1 MKKRIKYNLYAVSDV
16 AAALSLFAIYQYLSG
31 KDKEWGYVFI
41 VMVAIAITSFGVQLA
56 IGDTKIENR
65 SKETVPVKPEEG
77 GVPLTV
83 EPEGVMY
90 GIDGLRTPNG
100 RVYKVCDGCHA
111 VVRDDG
117 SVRVKSLTGRIIN
130 SARGGYL
137 DKSPDS
143 GWDRLFE
150 LR

>member
-1 MKKRIKYNLYAVSDV
+1 MKKRIKYNLYAVCDV

-31 KDKEWGYVFI
+31 KDKVWIYVFI
-41 VMVAIAITSFGVQLA
+41 AMATIYLICFGTQASV
-56 IGDTKIENR
+56 GDTKIENR
-65 SKETVPVKPEEG
+65 SGEPVPVKPEEG
-77 GVPLTV
+77 GVPLAV
-83 EPEGVMY
+83 EPGGVMY

-150 LR
+150 T

>member
-16 AAALSLFAIYQYLSG
+16 AAALSLFAIYLFIST
-31 KDKEWGYVFI
+31 KDKDWIYVFI
-41 VMVAIAITSFGVQLA
+41 AMATIYLICFGTQASV
-56 IGDTKIENR
+56 GDTKIENR

-77 GVPLTV
+77 GAPLPV
-83 EPEGVMY
+83 EPGGVMY
-90 GIDGLRTPNG
+90 GIDGLKTPKG
-100 RVYKVCDGCHA
+100 RVYKVCVGCHA

-117 SVRVKSLTGRIIN
+117 SVSVKSLTGRFIN
-130 SARGGYL
+130 SVRGGYL

-150 LR
+150 T